1 MGGVNLS
8 DANKLRIAQIQPH
21 SSIYGPGLRTV
32 IWTQGCTLA
41 CPGCWNTDLWSETGG
56 QLRTVA
62 DVHSQLM
69 QIEDVEGITL
79 LGGEPLQQSE
89 AVLELINLQRA
100 EGRSIMLYT
109 GYEMGELDDVQV
121 ACIDAS
127 DIAIMGRYDQEQRDV
142 TLRWRGSRN
151 QTVLYPAGKYTPD
164 VLVDGEREVEV
175 RIDQEGKLNV
185 VGYPDLDVLDDILS
199 QLTPVPEKGTSKIA
213 VRTLRS
219 EG

>member
-1 MGGVNLS
+1 M
-8 DANKLRIAQIQPH
+8 
-21 SSIYGPGLRTV
+21 

-79 LGGEPLQQSE
+79 LGGEPLQQSK

-109 GYEMGELDDVQV
+109 GYEMKELDDVQTD
-121 ACIDAS
+121 CINAS
-127 DIAIMGRYDQEQRDV
+127 DIAIMGRYVQEQRDV

-151 QTVLYPAGKYTPD
+151 QTVLYPTGRYTPD
-164 VLVDGEREVEV
+164 VLVDEEREVEV

-199 QLTPVPEKGTSKIA
+199 QLTPVPEKGTSKTA